1 MPVLGRH
8 DEGAVGR
15 ADSISRLIR
24 GMIVAAPATLRL
36 PAGSAKSFWTS
47 TTINAE
53 PGPYRCMRPSVA
65 QPGRAS
71 SYPMSADRSS
81 GTTGAT
87 VSGGTGGSTSS
98 R

>member
-1 MPVLGRH
+1 
-8 DEGAVGR
+8 
-15 ADSISRLIR
+15 
-24 GMIVAAPATLRL
+24 MIVAAPATLKL

-53 PGPYRCMRPSVA
+53 PGPYRCMLRSVA
-65 QPGRAS
+65 HRPGD
-71 SYPMSADRSS
+71 YPMSADRSS

-87 VSGGTGGSTSS
+87 VSGATGGSTSS